1 MSKTID
7 GKEYLSLGEGL
18 YQMSQKGI
26 IGRRIRLTKKRAWVL
41 RDMIKRLEDYVPE
54 ENSPRFNDYCATLEW
69 MRQEINKRYSEFDL
83 GTI

>member
-1 MSKTID
+1 M
-7 GKEYLSLGEGL
+7 G
-18 YQMSQKGI
+18 
-26 IGRRIRLTKKRAWVL
+26 L

-54 ENSPRFNDYCATLEW
+54 ENSPHFNDYCATLEW

>member
-1 MSKTID
+1 MALDKDSVK
-7 GKEYLSLGEGL
+7 LGISIL
-18 YQMSQKGI
+18 KKI
-26 IGRRIRLTKKRAWVL
+26 NKIRLTKKRAWVL

>member
-1 MSKTID
+1 MSKTIE
-7 GKEYLSLGEGL
+7 GKYLSFGEGL
-18 YQMSQKGI
+18 YQMSQKGT